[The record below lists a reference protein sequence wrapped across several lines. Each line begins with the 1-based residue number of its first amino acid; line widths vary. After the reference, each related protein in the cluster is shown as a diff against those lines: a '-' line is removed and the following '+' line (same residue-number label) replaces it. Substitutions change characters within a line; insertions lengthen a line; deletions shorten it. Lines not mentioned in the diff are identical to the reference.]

1 MIEWRWSNGQE
12 YLKSPRPALEIINT
26 DKADLVGTNAI
37 SQSLDGFSFEP
48 KFSRNDNPSLRED
61 LDNKISDRELIFQR
75 GTNPFMQTDYVKD
88 IVARDIFMKPINTTF
103 DKLNKSDKLDN
114 SDNSDKSELNK

>member
-1 MIEWRWSNGQE
+1 MIKWRWSNGQE
-12 YLKSPRPALEIINT
+12 YLKSPRQVLELSEK
-26 DKADLVGTNAI
+26 DKADPVGTNAI

-48 KFSRNDNPSLRED
+48 KFSRNDNPSSRED

-88 IVARDIFMKPINTTF
+88 IVARDIFMKPKNTTF
-103 DKLNKSDKLDN
+103 EKLDKSDNLDN
-114 SDNSDKSELNK
+114 LDNLELNK